1 MPTYTKN
8 NPPIFIVGAP
18 RCGTTLTARIL
29 GRHPRIFMP
38 GENHFFED
46 IYARR
51 QELGPP
57 DTAAARTEIMER
69 LSTLYGRYNQ
79 NEDQER
85 IDKLLADPDIR
96 KQLNASFS
104 GYRSILDAFMQ
115 VQLQA
120 TPKSRWGNN
129 TPKDL
134 FHVDEILSFY
144 PDARFIVC
152 VRDVRDFLLSY
163 KDRWK
168 VTTSGHRA
176 RLRELYHP
184 MITSLLWKSSMRQV
198 AALSHRIPAGNMVIS
213 KYEDLVRD
221 PAHAVQRMCACIGEK
236 FEPDMLNISTHN
248 SSDPTRRTGIFTS
261 SVSRWRGRLTNEEA
275 FLAQWLTRNELSGLG
290 YRQARIEIS
299 PVKLAAILA
308 ASPHALI
315 KALAANK
322 DKRGPLIPYL
332 VKRTA
337 ALLSKA
343 D

>member
-1 MPTYTKN
+1 MSAFTKHN
-8 NPPIFIVGAP
+8 APIFIVGAP

-29 GRHPRIFMP
+29 GRHSRIFMA

-51 QELGPP
+51 QELPSP
-57 DTAAARTEIMER
+57 DTAPAKSEIMER

-79 NEDQER
+79 NEDQAR
-85 IDKLLADPDIR
+85 IDKLFANPDIR
-96 KQLNASFS
+96 QQLNASFS
-104 GYRSILDAFMQ
+104 DYRSILNTFMR
-115 VQLQA
+115 VQLQI
-120 TPKSRWGNN
+120 TQKPRWGNN

-134 FHVDEILSFY
+134 FHVAEILSFY
-144 PDARFIVC
+144 PDAKIIVC

-168 VTTSGHRA
+168 VTTAGHRA

-184 MITSLLWKSSMRQV
+184 VVTSLLWKSSMRQV
-198 AALSHRIPAGNMVIS
+198 TALSNLVPTGNMLVS

-221 PAHAVQRMCACIGEK
+221 PAWAVKRMCACVGEA
-236 FEPDMLNISTHN
+236 FEPDMLNIRTHN
-248 SSDPTRRTGIFTS
+248 SSDPTQRSGIFRS
-261 SVSRWRGRLTNEEA
+261 SVSRWRGRLTSEEV
-275 FLAQWLTRNELSGLG
+275 FLAQWLTHRELTGLG
-290 YRQARIEIS
+290 YHTERIKVS
-299 PVKLAAILA
+299 ALKLAAILT
-308 ASPHALI
+308 ASPFALF

-332 VKRTA
+332 AKRTA
-337 ALLSKA
+337 ALFSRT